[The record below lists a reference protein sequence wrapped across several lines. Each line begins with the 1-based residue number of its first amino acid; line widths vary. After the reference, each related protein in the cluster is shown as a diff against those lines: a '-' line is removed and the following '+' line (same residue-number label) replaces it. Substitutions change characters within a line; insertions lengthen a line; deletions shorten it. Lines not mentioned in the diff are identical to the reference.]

1 MTCALGVPK
10 LFSLCI
16 EVLIEHIDAIEEV
29 GPIPVDLL
37 RPVLERC
44 SPQQLKRLEHFNP
57 VRLSTQTCL
66 LLVSHLYT
74 ICPLLVYH
82 MPTTCIPLPT
92 TCILYAYY
100 LYTICP
106 LLVYYMPTTCI
117 LYAHYLYTI
126 CPLLVYHMPTTCIPY
141 AHYLYTICPLLVYY
155 MPTTYI
161 LEHTLKCKEPDTVL

>member
-1 MTCALGVPK
+1 MTCVSGVPK

-57 VRLSTQTCL
+57 VCLSTQTCL
-66 LLVSHLYT
+66 LQ
-74 ICPLLVYH
+74 
-82 MPTTCIPLPT
+82 
-92 TCILYAYY
+92 Y
-100 LYTICP
+100 L
-106 LLVYYMPTTCI
+106 TCI

-155 MPTTYI
+155 MPTTCI
-161 LEHTLKCKEPDTVL
+161 LYAHYLYTIMYTYYWYLVYYLYTVCISLHPALCG